1 MTRALGIVI
10 LPSVTALFFVGG
22 VSGVF
27 GNRRG
32 GWIGAVVA
40 AVITSICLSLTGI
53 LAYYLLALN
62 QLDLT
67 GLTLGYP
74 DIVLVAALIKI
85 IGRLF
90 GL

>member
-1 MTRALGIVI
+1 M
-10 LPSVTALFFVGG
+10 
-22 VSGVF
+22 
-27 GNRRG
+27 
-32 GWIGAVVA
+32 VA
-40 AVITSICLSLTGI
+40 AVITSIRLSLTGI